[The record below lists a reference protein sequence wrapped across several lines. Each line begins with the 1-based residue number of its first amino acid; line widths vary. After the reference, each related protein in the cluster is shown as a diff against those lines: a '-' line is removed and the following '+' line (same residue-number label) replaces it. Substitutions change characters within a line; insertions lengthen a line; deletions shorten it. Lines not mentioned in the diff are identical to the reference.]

1 MKNRAKSVG
10 ELLEEWPQPC
20 SRSDRQ
26 ALCFRAVKRLARPIE
41 MPGFFHLCSALNTG
55 RACIITG
62 LGWRWKT
69 VMNPGQVASRI
80 GCLPS
85 ASTTP
90 CRSRARLD
98 RSVWCGMSQR
108 CLWDGGKFWRS
119 QNHAIAPAQ
128 ACHLWLRLGKGR
140 RMIAHAPAP
149 SLLPPGDHRWSP
161 GGRAFSSRAFL
172 STDY

>member
-108 CLWDGGKFWRS
+108 CLHQREQASAARGDKPGPGRGACRHPAGKW
-119 QNHAIAPAQ
+119 
-128 ACHLWLRLGKGR
+128 GEEV
-140 RMIAHAPAP
+140 AHV
-149 SLLPPGDHRWSP
+149 
-161 GGRAFSSRAFL
+161 
-172 STDY
+172 